1 MSGPL
6 ADVRVI
12 DMTGALMGP
21 YATQI
26 MGDLGADV
34 IKVEPLAGDTTR
46 KLGPSRT
53 PGMGP
58 LFLHLNRNKRSVV
71 LDLKSAEGREVLLR
85 LAATADVLTFN
96 LRPQNM
102 AKLRLTYED
111 VSAVNRRIIYC
122 GMYGFGQQGRYAAK
136 AAYDDTIQGAVA
148 LPSLVASATGGEPR
162 FIPTAI
168 ADRTA
173 GLTGVYAVLAALYY
187 RERTGE
193 GQAIEV
199 PMFET
204 MAQYVLSDHMYGRT
218 FEPPLADAGY
228 PRMLTQER
236 RPFPTKDGY
245 ICTLIYTD
253 KHWQRLFDLVGRPE
267 LKDDARFADL
277 FGRTRHIAE
286 LYAFIGTALR
296 ERTTAEWVE
305 IFEYA
310 DLPVMP
316 LHTLDSLIADPHLEE
331 TGFFSMVDHPSEGRI
346 RTMAVVPSSWSR
358 SKPEVRRQTPRLGE
372 DSVEILREAGYSGEE
387 IARLLQAGVARQAG
401 SVPTSRTGAAKG
413 TTGTEP
419 NPRR

>member
-6 ADVRVI
+6 ADVRII

-26 MGDLGADV
+26 LGDLGADV
-34 IKVEPLAGDTTR
+34 IKVEPPEGDTTR

-58 LFLHLNRNKRSVV
+58 MFLHLNRNKRSIV
-71 LDLKSAEGREVLLR
+71 LDLKRTEGRAVLLR
-85 LAATADVLTFN
+85 LAATADVLAFN

-102 AKLRLTYED
+102 AKLGLTYED

-122 GMYGFGQQGRYAAK
+122 GMYGFGQQGRYAGK

-162 FIPTAI
+162 FVPTAI
-168 ADRTA
+168 VDRTA
-173 GLTGVYAVLAALYY
+173 GLTGAYAILAALYY
-187 RERTGE
+187 RERSGE

-218 FEPPLADAGY
+218 FEPPLAEAGY

-245 ICTLIYTD
+245 LCTLIYTD
-253 KHWQRLFDLVGRPE
+253 KHWRRLFDLVGRPE

-277 FGRTRHIAE
+277 FNRTRHIAE
-286 LYAFIGTALR
+286 LYAFVGAALR

-305 IFEYA
+305 IFEA
-310 DLPVMP
+310 GDLPVMP
-316 LHTLDSLIADPHLEE
+316 LSTLDGLLADPHLQE
-331 TGFFSMVDHPSEGRI
+331 TGFFSIVDHPSEGRI

-358 SKPEVRRQTPRLGE
+358 SKPEVRHQTPRLGE
-372 DSVEILREAGYSGEE
+372 DSVEILREAGYSAED
-387 IARLLQAGVARQAG
+387 IARLLEAGVARQAG
-401 SVPTSRTGAAKG
+401 AVPPGGPGAAESQP
-413 TTGTEP
+413 T
-419 NPRR
+419 